1 MTTLTP
7 TRRSVELR
15 ALLEEHRAELNAVF
29 DRYGVKNVRLFGSV
43 ARGEADD
50 DSDIDLLFERPDGM
64 DLFTMVGMGLDL
76 SDILGVDVDV
86 SPDGVL
92 KEHLRSEVLTD
103 ARPL

>member
-64 DLFTMVGMGLDL
+64 GLFTMAGLGRELGDV
-76 SDILGVDVDV
+76 LGVDVDV
-86 SPDGVL
+86 VPDASL
-92 KEHLRSEVLTD
+92 YEHLRSEVLTE
-103 ARPL
+103 AVPL